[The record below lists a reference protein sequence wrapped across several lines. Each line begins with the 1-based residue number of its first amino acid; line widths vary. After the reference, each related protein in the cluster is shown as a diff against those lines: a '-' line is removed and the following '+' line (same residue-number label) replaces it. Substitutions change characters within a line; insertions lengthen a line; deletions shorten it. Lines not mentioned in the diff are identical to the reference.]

1 MCKKITE
8 QIRPGLVRFI
18 SKNAGILVLRT
29 VLCADIFAQIL
40 RLIFVG
46 IATTTTIIEGFTGA
60 TNDIEIIHGLE
71 SFTWSWLW

>member
-1 MCKKITE
+1 MIGTDLGCT
-8 QIRPGLVRFI
+8 RFLDTA
-18 SKNAGILVLRT
+18 NLQTR

-60 TNDIEIIHGLE
+60 TNAIEIIHGLE